1 MKKLWAEFKA
11 FAVKGN
17 MIDMAVGIM
26 IGAAFGTVV
35 KSIVDDLVMP
45 PIGLITGGLDMSDR
59 FIVLRGGNPAAP
71 YETLAAAT
79 EAGAVLLRYGA
90 FINALVSFFIIAV
103 VLFFIVRWINKL
115 RSPDTPPAPR
125 SRACPFCMSVVHEKA
140 TRCPQCTSELGDPVP
155 AGAAR

>member
-1 MKKLWAEFKA
+1 MRNLWAEFKA

-59 FIVLRGGNPAAP
+59 FVVLRDGNPAAP

-103 VLFFIVRWINKL
+103 VLFVIVRWTNKL
-115 RSPDTPPAPR
+115 RSPDTPPAPQSR
-125 SRACPFCMSVVHEKA
+125 SCPFCMSVVHEEA
-140 TRCPQCTSELGDPVP
+140 TRCPQCTSELGDLVT
-155 AGAAR
+155 A